1 METILTSKITAKW
14 AGLSLLKFLSTR
26 FKYHT
31 ESEWRR
37 LISEGKV
44 RVNDAIARPDD
55 VLSNGD
61 SVSYAVVL
69 KEPPVNS
76 NIRIVHDDE
85 FFVVAS
91 KPPNLPSHADGNFI
105 THTFIYI
112 LNQMICAKNA
122 RPYKLINRLDRETSG
137 LIIASNNVSAHKNLA
152 RQLEAGQVHKEY
164 IAVVRGEIR
173 ENTFTVDGPIV
184 SDTQSKISIRR
195 KVGMKGMDGVRT
207 AVTSF
212 EVIERLEGYTV
223 LRCIPKSGKTAQIR
237 VHLAHAGYPL
247 AGDKLYGQS
256 DEEFL
261 EYVSRVRAGNYETLP
276 WMDAPRQML
285 HAFELSFAHPIS
297 GELLRY
303 SDPLPEDIRAFIEE
317 KRIAR

>member
-1 METILTSKITAKW
+1 METILFSKITSKW
-14 AGLSLLKFLSTR
+14 AGLSLLNFLSTR
-26 FKYHT
+26 FRYHT

-37 LISEGKV
+37 LIFEGKV
-44 RVNDAIARPDD
+44 RVNDAIANPDD

-69 KEPPVNS
+69 KEPPVDS
-76 NIRIVHDDE
+76 NIRIVHADE

-105 THTFIYI
+105 THTFIYM
-112 LNQMICAKNA
+112 LNQMMRAENC

-137 LIIASNNVSAHKNLA
+137 LIVASNNPLAHKNLA
-152 RQLEAGQVHKEY
+152 RQFEAGQVHKEY
-164 IAVVRGEIR
+164 IAVARGEIR
-173 ENTFTVDGPIV
+173 ENSFTVDGPIV
-184 SDTQSKISIRR
+184 PDAQSTISIRR
-195 KVGMKGMDGVRT
+195 KVEINPMENRRVAIT
-207 AVTSF
+207 FF
-212 EVIERLEGYTV
+212 EVIERLNGYTM

-237 VHLAHAGYPL
+237 VHLAHAGFPL
-247 AGDKLYGQS
+247 AGDKLYGRS

-285 HAFELSFAHPIS
+285 HAHRIMFVHPSINMTV
-297 GELLRY
+297 EY
-303 SDPLPEDIRAFIEE
+303 IDPIPDDMKLFIEE
-317 KRIAR
+317 RRIG